1 MFAAVPSSRRFA
13 AALVA
18 LIGVATALRCVNLTA
33 PWGADNLGTAGA
45 FFSIA
50 ARNYLAYGYR
60 ATGSVPVVT
69 AEGPP
74 SPLEFYTNHPP
85 LVPLA
90 VSASFALFG
99 EHEWAAR
106 LVPLVAS
113 LASLV
118 LLTYLAARFYG
129 RRVALLTL
137 AVATTLPLDAHL
149 AAHVDV
155 QGSVLLAVVL
165 ATIVAL
171 AAERYGL
178 AIAGLTVGA
187 LVDWPALYLPVLL
200 VLAPWPFAH
209 PRPRRFVLGLVAYA
223 VVLFVAIASW
233 LSGPGA
239 VVALLRDRAF
249 SFRADDGRLF
259 DLAGW
264 LRLVVGTYL
273 ATLCTPVVLLVVLAW
288 LLARVPA
295 IVRRPHPDRLALFL
309 LLFGT
314 THMIVGF
321 QGAYQHEFWAHY
333 LRAGVPL
340 VCALAIDRLWSRL
353 ATGSARIALVACVVV
368 AIVVPGLVGT
378 LGLDAQ
384 PLSARTRDAGYT
396 PQGLARAIRDCT
408 PEGTGALT
416 SDWYGESATFYYAR
430 RPLAVAVLD
439 VKALD
444 DRLRAPRW
452 DVPGGDGTS
461 YAVGSTVPACFVMP
475 RDHEGFFPALA
486 ARLRAE
492 FPVRRDGPFE
502 IFDLRSRAPRPQ
514 PPG

>member
-1 MFAAVPSSRRFA
+1 MFTAVPSSRRFA
-13 AALVA
+13 AVLAVLA
-18 LIGVATALRCVNLTA
+18 GVATALRCVNLTA

-60 ATGSVPVVT
+60 ATGFLPAVT

-74 SPLEFYTNHPP
+74 SPIELYTNHPP
-85 LVPLA
+85 LVPLL

-99 EHEWAAR
+99 EQEWAAR

-113 LASLV
+113 LVSLA

-200 VLAPWPFAH
+200 ALAPWPFAH

-223 VVLFVAIASW
+223 VVLFVVIATW
-233 LSGPGA
+233 LSGPAA
-239 VVALLRDRAF
+239 VVVLLRDRAF
-249 SFRADDGRLF
+249 SFHADDGRLF

-273 ATLCTPVVLLVVLAW
+273 GTLCTPVVLLVALAW
-288 LLARVPA
+288 LVARVPA

-309 LLFGT
+309 LLFGV

-333 LRAGVPL
+333 LRAGVPV
-340 VCALAIDRLWSRL
+340 VCALAIDRVWSRL
-353 ATGSARIALVACVVV
+353 AAGSARIALVACVVV
-368 AIVVPGLVGT
+368 AIVVPGVVGA
-378 LGLDAQ
+378 LRLDAH
-384 PLSARTRDAGYT
+384 PLSARMEDAGYT
-396 PQGLARAIRDCT
+396 PLELARAIRACT

-430 RPLAVAVLD
+430 RPLGVAVLD
-439 VKALD
+439 VPALEN
-444 DRLRAPRW
+444 RLRARRY
-452 DVPGGDGTS
+452 DVPGGDGRS
-461 YAVGSTVPACFVMP
+461 YVVPSAVPSCFVLP
-475 RDHEGFFPALA
+475 RVHERRFPALVA
-486 ARLRAE
+486 WLRAE
-492 FPVRRDGPFE
+492 YPVRSDGPFDV
-502 IFDLRSRAPRPQ
+502 FDLGGRD
-514 PPG
+514 